1 PETATIDGL
10 KFQLSDVFRVFF
22 PFVSER
28 HAIFKRRLAGE
39 PEPWTDDPILGQYP
53 FTNMFRILDRNSQYI
68 LRNVIRKGSQDLND
82 MFFRVLLF
90 RTFNKIETWETLE
103 KKLGPL
109 TWDSFNVVK
118 YERAL
123 SSVKGALYNAAYIIP
138 SPKLGYEKN
147 HQNHLR
153 MIETM
158 MAVDRL
164 PEELAKLKHLKD
176 VHGRIQMYSSMGDFM
191 AMQLVL
197 DLNMMPHYHWS
208 EDEWV
213 ALGPGSQACLLKMFG
228 PEIRGHEVSAIRYI
242 RDNQHSWFTRCGI
255 EQDKVP
261 RLHPSR
267 PRGLTM
273 VDIEHALCECEKY
286 SRGKFPHI
294 KGKRMTVGKRIFVP
308 RPGVVTADIP
318 DNWLI
323 PVVVDIEEYEC
334 PPPLDGTDD
343 TYEVSHIVK
352 ENNGRYLIRW
362 VGYGQESDSWLPAQ
376 ELGEGASALIEQWER
391 TKARIE
397 KGLHE

>member
-1 PETATIDGL
+1 MVKAKSASQRARPRWILDTVLMPERRPRGRDRAQRPPETATIDGL

-39 PEPWTDDPILGQYP
+39 PKPWTDDPILGQYP

-90 RTFNKIETWETLE
+90 RTFNKIETWEILE

-109 TWDSFNVVK
+109 TWDSFNVAK

-191 AMQLVL
+191 AMQSVVISALYVSSLIAVL
-197 DLNMMPHYHWS
+197 INFL
-208 EDEWV
+208 
-213 ALGPGSQACLLKMFG
+213 SQACTG
-228 PEIRGHEVSAIRYI
+228 PQHDAALPLERRRMGSARS
-242 RDNQHSWFTRCGI
+242 RFASMSPQNVRSGD
-255 EQDKVP
+255 
-261 RLHPSR
+261 SR
-267 PRGLTM
+267 PRSLRHP
-273 VDIEHALCECEKY
+273 VY
-286 SRGKFPHI
+286 SRQPALMVHSLWNRTREGSPPTPI
-294 KGKRMTVGKRIFVP
+294 KTTG
-308 RPGVVTADIP
+308 P
-318 DNWLI
+318 D
-323 PVVVDIEEYEC
+323 
-334 PPPLDGTDD
+334 DGRHRACA
-343 TYEVSHIVK
+343 V
-352 ENNGRYLIRW
+352 
-362 VGYGQESDSWLPAQ
+362 
-376 ELGEGASALIEQWER
+376 
-391 TKARIE
+391 
-397 KGLHE
+397 